1 VESLM
6 RPMNM
11 ATPKQ
16 VAALRRTAKKSAK
29 APAVSKRKP
38 KSGWKS
44 ERLIEQRYSSPEP
57 GIHILDVPCYLWSPN
72 EVLGLLD
79 EKCPIEVARTKKRLM
94 NRDKAA
100 ASQAVLGSLARFL
113 PKHCLDTSLR
123 GQFKRVVL
131 SRVSSDPLDDDNN
144 QGALKYVRDTLCGW
158 IVDGPLLSF
167 EKEAIGR
174 YDAIVRSPV
183 NPRGWIDMIYDQDI
197 RAVPS
202 GRGGRYGCVIEL
214 STREWE

>member
-131 SRVSSDPLDDDNN
+131 SRVSRTHCADGSWMVHCCRSRRKLS
-144 QGALKYVRDTLCGW
+144 ADTTQSCGH
-158 IVDGPLLSF
+158 
-167 EKEAIGR
+167 
-174 YDAIVRSPV
+174 RSILAA
-183 NPRGWIDMIYDQDI
+183 G
-197 RAVPS
+197 
-202 GRGGRYGCVIEL
+202 
-214 STREWE
+214 ST